1 MTDQQLLRDYAEHH
15 SEAAFAE
22 LVRRHVDLVHSAALR
37 MVNESHA
44 AEDVTQAVFVA
55 LAQNA
60 ARLAGHPVLS
70 GWLHTTSRHLAAKSV
85 RAAVRRQLCEQEA
98 AAMNHLLSAEN
109 EAPWEDIA
117 PHLDACLGELDDA
130 ERDALL
136 LRYFEKKSAPEIAA
150 LLGISNAAAQ
160 KRVSRAVER
169 LRDFFAHRGVTIGA
183 GGLAVAI
190 SANAVHAAPVG
201 LALTI
206 SAVALSGTAVS
217 TSTVIAAT
225 AKTIAMT
232 TLQKTIVTV
241 TAAMLAGAGIYE
253 ARQAAQLRGQNQTL
267 QQQQASLAGQI
278 QQLQGER
285 DDAMKR
291 AAALRDANE
300 ETKSNTNQSELLKLR
315 GEVGVLRR
323 QASEA
328 AQGKQAAEQQLAA
341 AMSAEEQFKKHQSA
355 TAVAAKQVG
364 LALQL
369 FFMDN
374 GNQYPTNYAQL
385 SKELGGSFTIGG
397 IDLASFD
404 IVGKGARDPDHTN
417 PKMVALR
424 ERLSRQA
431 PDGSWKRIYLF
442 DDGRVQ
448 VATSNDGNFDAWEKQ
463 NTYTPSPNQNP

>member
-1 MTDQQLLRDYAEHH
+1 VNALTDQQLLRDYAEHH

-44 AEDVTQAVFVA
+44 AEDVTQSVFLA

-60 ARLAGHPVLS
+60 SRLAGHPVLS
-70 GWLHTTSRHLAAKSV
+70 GWLHTTARHLAAKAV
-85 RAAVRRQLCEQEA
+85 RASVRRQLCEQEA

-109 EAPWEDIA
+109 EAPWEDVA
-117 PHLDACLGELDDA
+117 PHLDACLGELNDA

-150 LLGISNAAAQ
+150 LLGISNSAAQ

-169 LRDFFAHRGVTIGA
+169 LRDFFAQRGVTIGA
-183 GGLAVAI
+183 GGLSVAI
-190 SANAVHAAPVG
+190 SANAVQAAPAG
-201 LALTI
+201 LAVTI
-206 SAVALSGTAVS
+206 SAAALAGTAVS

-225 AKTIAMT
+225 TKTIAMT
-232 TLQKTIVTV
+232 TLQKAIVTATV
-241 TAAMLAGAGIYE
+241 AMLAGAGIYE
-253 ARQAAQLRGQNQTL
+253 ARQAAQLREQNQTL
-267 QQQQASLAGQI
+267 QQQQAPLVEQV
-278 QQLQGER
+278 QQLQSER
-285 DDAMKR
+285 DAAMKR
-291 AAALRDANE
+291 LAGMREDIDGL
-300 ETKSNTNQSELLKLR
+300 KSNQSELLKLR

-328 AQGKQAAEQQLAA
+328 SQGKHVAEQQLAA
-341 AMSAEEQFKKHQSA
+341 AMSSEEQFKKHQSA
-355 TAVAAKQVG
+355 TANAAKQVG
-364 LALQL
+364 LALHM
-369 FFMDN
+369 FFADG
-374 GNQYPTNYAQL
+374 GNQYPTNLTQL
-385 SKELGGSFTIGG
+385 AKELGGSFTIGE

-431 PDGSWKRIYLF
+431 PDGTWKRIYLF

-448 VATSNDGNFDAWEKQ
+448 TATSNDGNFDVWERQ
-463 NTYTPSPNQNP
+463 NTFSPSPN